1 MFWFLVIVVVI
12 IIVVKKNGNTNQNS
26 YSPAGSTSPNNV
38 LRISYVVNSPQDYC
52 SILNKLQDI
61 TYMTFMRNYTDISV
75 VVIVRKIDSMYCS
88 IGFSMLADSVFNNVA
103 VGEGFTFSGNDHIK
117 FETNLATGFT
127 NPDDVK
133 REISLQFNW
142 SEISASDVKWT
153 VLSHGDYSNSPLVSY
168 NFTIKKR
175 IGNL

>member
-1 MFWFLVIVVVI
+1 MFWFLVI
-12 IIVVKKNGNTNQNS
+12 
-26 YSPAGSTSPNNV
+26 
-38 LRISYVVNSPQDYC
+38 
-52 SILNKLQDI
+52 
-61 TYMTFMRNYTDISV
+61 V

-127 NPDDVK
+127 SPDDVK
-133 REISLQFNW
+133 REISV
-142 SEISASDVKWT
+142 SDVKWT